1 MDLGERRETG
11 RSEEGEEVSVI
22 IRQRDGGMMNH
33 PKKGAVARDS
43 PLPAEEALFLFSPL
57 LFNSFIFFFLCQ
69 KILFILI

>member
-43 PLPAEEALFLFSPL
+43 PLPAEEALFLFFSPP
-57 LFNSFIFFFLCQ
+57 FI
-69 KILFILI
+69 